1 MRQPIEDRVVTISRA
16 KFSVDFPAS
25 FMLVAA
31 MNPCPCGYFNHPD
44 KECTCGPGIVQRYM
58 SRISGPLMDRIDLHV
73 QVSPVSFDELT
84 DQPKA
89 EGSEA
94 IRDRVQHARQI
105 QSERFVHSPDVF
117 CNAQMSKREIEKYC
131 AVDEITRGILKQ
143 AMERMGLSARAFDRI
158 LKVSRT
164 IADMENASNISK
176 NHVVEAIQY
185 RGLDKY
191 N

>member
-1 MRQPIEDRVVTISRA
+1 
-16 KFSVDFPAS
+16 
-25 FMLVAA
+25 MLVAA

-44 KECTCGPGIVQRYM
+44 KECTCGSGIVQRYM

-89 EGSEA
+89 EGSEV
-94 IRDRVQHARQI
+94 IRDRVEQARQI
-105 QSERFVHSPDVF
+105 QSDRFVHSPDVF

-131 AVDEITRGILKQ
+131 AVDETTRGILKQ

-164 IADMENASNISK
+164 IADMENAPNILK